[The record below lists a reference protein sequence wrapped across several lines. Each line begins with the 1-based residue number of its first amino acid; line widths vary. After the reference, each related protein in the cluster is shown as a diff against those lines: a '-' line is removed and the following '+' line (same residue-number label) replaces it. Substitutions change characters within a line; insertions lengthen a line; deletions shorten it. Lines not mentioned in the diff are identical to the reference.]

1 MMCKPMS
8 KTNVKQFYLKTILE
22 NLAFFMKNIRLKN
35 VGILSKG
42 VFYRTILVGKLYSNG
57 NFIGKFQW

>member
-1 MMCKPMS
+1 
-8 KTNVKQFYLKTILE
+8 
-22 NLAFFMKNIRLKN
+22 MKNIRLKN

-42 VFYRTILVGKLYSNG
+42 VFDRIILVGKLYSNG